1 MGVLLLLRDLL
12 GFCRIHNP
20 AMRSHASVHGLLFV
34 CLSVC
39 FCLCFSLGAVRLT
52 DDWETSDFCVRY
64 SAHGRGR
71 PCLGVRVLFGKV
83 DGRKS
88 RIDGICYAPVA
99 VWVTS
104 GRKSPTSMGEC
115 LRWCQLR
122 VIYCVHRINLQRL
135 VSHVFSNL
143 QTSHHSSRHSILSDI
158 VRRRVTACLQ
168 DAWPWLKPK

>member
-1 MGVLLLLRDLL
+1 MEGVVGRRPSRAARAPRLRDLL

-20 AMRSHASVHGLLFV
+20 AMRSHASVHGLFV
-34 CLSVC
+34 CLLFLFV
-39 FCLCFSLGAVRLT
+39 FCFSLVAVRLT
-52 DDWETSDFCVRY
+52 DDWETSDVHVRY

-104 GRKSPTSMGEC
+104 GRNPQHPWGSVCAGASCVSFTVSIESTS
-115 LRWCQLR
+115 
-122 VIYCVHRINLQRL
+122 N
-135 VSHVFSNL
+135 
-143 QTSHHSSRHSILSDI
+143 D
-158 VRRRVTACLQ
+158 
-168 DAWPWLKPK
+168 